1 MQKQILMKIKQ
12 SVKCRISILLVFLLI
27 TLVLLIYVSI
37 FCYLIKYQAKQK
49 HLLPIHNTMN
59 QNKFQI
65 DDINQK
71 QVIKSKIQT

>member
-12 SVKCRISILLVFLLI
+12 SVECRISILLVFLLI

-49 HLLPIHNTMN
+49 HLPIHNTMN
-59 QNKFQI
+59 QKKFHI
-65 DDINQK
+65 DEINQK
-71 QVIKSKIQT
+71 